1 MAISPLID
9 KPGNWVTGKM
19 GIGYFFIKKAH
30 PILLQTFP
38 TNKIVSV
45 NFNGVVKRK
54 NIIH

>member
-30 PILLQTFP
+30 PILLQTFS
-38 TNKIVSV
+38 TNKIVSL